1 MKHSPKLP
9 LPKGRKPNLF
19 CDKAF
24 LSKNIFFMTPTQAS
38 EDLSIKFQYLCDMKE
53 FISYIK
59 TALGENQLFKLT
71 LAKPRNKQSELRNI
85 IFRPVE
91 INGELVWNA
100 TYRSKTNDQVKNY
113 NSDTFIDEISENLKD
128 TFFNADLYF
137 SDKKISLLQ
146 SKKGHRKILI
156 KKEKH
161 EISIE
166 QHNHKKQRLISE
178 STPYLED
185 LGLSSSNGKIYA
197 HSQDKYKQINKYI
210 ELIAALIKDDTD
222 VKSIVDMGC
231 GKGYLTFAMYD
242 YLNNHLSIKAKVKG
256 VEIRQDLVNKCNT
269 IAKKNK
275 LTNLNFELG
284 SIDAYE
290 IKSADMVIALHAC
303 DIATDMAIAKGLEA
317 GAKYIVVAPCCHKQ
331 IRKAMSKTESALN
344 PILKHGILLERQAE
358 MITDS
363 IRALILESQ
372 GYEVKVFEFISSEHT
387 GKNVMIS
394 AVKTGNVNKEALEK
408 VAALKAEFGI
418 KKHYLEELVS

>member
-1 MKHSPKLP
+1 
-9 LPKGRKPNLF
+9 
-19 CDKAF
+19 
-24 LSKNIFFMTPTQAS
+24 MT
-38 EDLSIKFQYLCDMKE
+38 D

-59 TALGENQLFKLT
+59 TALSENQLFKLT

-113 NSDTFIDEISENLKD
+113 NSDTLIDEISETLKG

-137 SDKKISLLQ
+137 SNQKISLLQ
-146 SKKGHRKILI
+146 SKKGHNKILI
-156 KKEKH
+156 KEENH
-161 EISIE
+161 EINIE

-178 STPYLED
+178 STPYLVD
-185 LGLSSSNGKIYA
+185 LGLSSTNGKIYA

-210 ELIAALIKDDTD
+210 ELIAALIKGDTN

-231 GKGYLTFAMYD
+231 GKGYLTFALYD
-242 YLNNHLSIKAKVKG
+242 YLNNQMSTKAKVKG

-269 IAKKNK
+269 IARKNK

-284 SIDAYE
+284 SIDEYQ

-303 DIATDMAIAKGLEA
+303 DIATDMAIGKGLES

-331 IRKAMSKTESALN
+331 IRKAMSKTKSSLN

-358 MITDS
+358 MVTDA

-394 AVKTGNVNKEALEK
+394 AVKTGNENKEALLQI
-408 VAALKAEFGI
+408 AALKSEFGI
-418 KKHYLEELVS
+418 SEHYLERLV